1 MSRRSF
7 ENFIVLHQSGKF
19 ACFNVMP
26 AINFRLRT
34 VTIDKFTF
42 SLQDVKNVK
51 LNRNSKTVLI
61 DLVGSSE
68 YDSEEEFSQFTE
80 SVGQKFFGV

>member
-1 MSRRSF
+1 
-7 ENFIVLHQSGKF
+7 
-19 ACFNVMP
+19 MP